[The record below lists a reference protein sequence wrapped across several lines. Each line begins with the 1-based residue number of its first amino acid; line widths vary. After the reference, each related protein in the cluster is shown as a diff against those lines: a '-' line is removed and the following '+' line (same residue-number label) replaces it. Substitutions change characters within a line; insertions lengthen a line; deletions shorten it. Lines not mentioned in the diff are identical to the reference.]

1 MRSIDSHYLNSWI
14 QAASLVLD
22 QEPPVHLL
30 LEEASEPVIINLE
43 GRRNPDLGLLANRLV
58 RIYGDDVGQPVYG
71 PQLLWLREWGIWD
84 DNNESIASEEFAAL
98 LRGFGQTSGTRG
110 LLFEHDESP
119 ARQQCEK
126 NAQQKYANAISA
138 IPGTIG
144 RGVEIGA
151 GVAVGGQ
158 LVAGCFVGV
167 EQGRHCFQ
175 WGLHFLEAKERSC
188 QCGFGRAAA
197 NRSAWDY
204 WSRDKVH
211 CGKLYGVKST

>member
-1 MRSIDSHYLNSWI
+1 VDRLDSYILDLKRVNMRSIDSHYLNSWI

-110 LLFEHDESP
+110 LLFEQEESGP
-119 ARQQCEK
+119 AVIFALFMMNLPLGNNAKKMRSKSMLMRYRQYLGLSGEGLR
-126 NAQQKYANAISA
+126 SE
-138 IPGTIG
+138 PVW
-144 RGVEIGA
+144 RL
-151 GVAVGGQ
+151 AVSLWQ
-158 LVAGCFVGV
+158 VVL
-167 EQGRHCFQ
+167 
-175 WGLHFLEAKERSC
+175 
-188 QCGFGRAAA
+188 
-197 NRSAWDY
+197 
-204 WSRDKVH
+204 
-211 CGKLYGVKST
+211 